1 MKRVLVQ
8 LFVVG
13 CAVAVGYLYATVGGG
28 GKVAGDPAAN
38 SPKEPKTTSSAPGV
52 PAAAGGLC
60 PHNID
65 GKGCAFCDPTL
76 IETLGFCGEHG
87 VPEAFCTRCDPA
99 LIPAFVA
106 RNDWCAEHML
116 PESQCVI
123 CNPQIAKA
131 GRTGSG
137 AEAAGGGSAGVASS
151 RGIEVTANA
160 DRRSARP
167 PSVDCRTESLSVRL
181 ADPALERVVDIDV
194 ASATVQALSEKLR
207 CNAEVAYDTNRY
219 LRLSSRVRGVVREV
233 RKDLGDA
240 VAAGEVVLV
249 LDSAELAAAQAT
261 FLQARALV
269 ALAETAN
276 EKIQKLYKGGTSSEL
291 EALERETELAEKRF
305 ALAKAEQELRNLGLS
320 DGQLAD
326 ISSSGQTSSI
336 LELKSNI
343 AGEIVERNVTVGE
356 MADPSRTMMAIADTR
371 RSWVMLDI
379 PELDSGKLAIG
390 NPVVLQLEALPGE
403 SFGGTVSWISS
414 QLDPATRT
422 VKARAEIANENRR
435 LRANMFGTAQI
446 AIHER
451 EDVLMVPKAAVQWDG
466 CCNIV
471 FVRESASVYRPRK
484 IRLGCS
490 VGDQYEV
497 EEGLL
502 AGEPVVTRGSFLLK
516 TEIMRGSLGAGCCE
530 VPKAKSQ

>member
-1 MKRVLVQ
+1 MRRVLIQ

-13 CAVAVGYLYATVGGG
+13 CAVGVGYLYATVRGGG
-28 GKVAGDPAAN
+28 N
-38 SPKEPKTTSSAPGV
+38 SPAVAVNSNS
-52 PAAAGGLC
+52 AAAPAPQAGTC

-65 GKGCAFCDPTL
+65 PKGCAFCDPSL
-76 IETLGFCGEHG
+76 IESLGFCGEHG
-87 VPEAFCTRCDPA
+87 VPEAFCTRCNDA

-106 RNDWCAEHML
+106 RNDWCAEHTL
-116 PESQCVI
+116 PESQCVL
-123 CNPQIAKA
+123 CNPEIAKVVRPN
-131 GRTGSG
+131 GRGAAAAQTGVNPP
-137 AEAAGGGSAGVASS
+137 SAVAP

-160 DRRSARP
+160 DRRAARM

-181 ADPALERVVDIDV
+181 ADPALEKVVDIDV
-194 ASATVQALSEKLR
+194 ATATVQPLSEKLR
-207 CNAEVAYDTNRY
+207 CNAEVAYDANRY

-240 VAAGEVVLV
+240 VEAGEVVLV
-249 LDSAELAAAQAT
+249 IDSAELAAAQAT

-326 ISSSGQTSSI
+326 ISSSGQTSSL

-356 MADPSRTMMAIADTR
+356 MADPSRTMMAVADTQ

-403 SFGGTVSWISS
+403 SFGGAISWISS

-422 VKARAEIANENRR
+422 VKARAEIANVNRR

-484 IRLGCS
+484 VRLGCS

-516 TEIMRGSLGAGCCE
+516 TEIMRGNLGAGCCE
-530 VPKAKSQ
+530 VGKPKSQ

>member
-1 MKRVLVQ
+1 M
-8 LFVVG
+8 FVVG
-13 CAVAVGYLYATVGGG
+13 CAVAVGYLYSTVGRGG
-28 GKVAGDPAAN
+28 NVAGDPAAN
-38 SPKEPKTTSSAPGV
+38 SREEPKTKSSAPVV

-65 GKGCAFCDPTL
+65 VKGCAFCDPTL

-99 LIPAFVA
+99 LVPAFVA
-106 RNDWCAEHML
+106 RNDWCAEHTL

-123 CNPQIAKA
+123 CNPEIAKA
-131 GRTGSG
+131 GQAGSG
-137 AEAAGGGSAGVASS
+137 GSGGESTGGSSAAVASP
-151 RGIEVTANA
+151 RRIEVTANA
-160 DRRSARP
+160 DRRAARP

-181 ADPALERVVDIDV
+181 ADPALEQVVDIDV
-194 ASATVQALSEKLR
+194 ASATVQPLSEKLR

-240 VAAGEVVLV
+240 VETGEVVLV

-305 ALAKAEQELRNLGLS
+305 SLAKAEQELRNLGLS
-320 DGQLAD
+320 DAQLAD

-356 MADPSRTMMAIADTR
+356 MADPARTMMAIADTR

-422 VKARAEIANENRR
+422 VKARAEIANEHRR

-516 TEIMRGSLGAGCCE
+516 TEIMRGNLGAGCCE